1 MAQTERKRPE
11 PGSVQPEEVASDW
24 TALGRHVQDRP
35 GLYIGAI
42 AFVLVVFAA
51 TGIYRA
57 MQASTLRTASTD
69 YAAALATEDP
79 AARTAALAAVAKSGS
94 QFAARA
100 LYLQGESALDA
111 GDHEG
116 ARAAFEEL
124 RDRFPGFEFV
134 PDAVEGLGFIDEDT
148 GQFASARKLYEE
160 VASKW
165 PESAAALRQ
174 PFNIARSYEGES
186 NLTSAVEQYR
196 KQIEAFPGSTVAV
209 RAQQR
214 LDELRES
221 NPDLFPAEQIVEP
234 AAPVLQELTT
244 EQPLPGQLELSID
257 PPAEETTP
265 ETEPTATAPD
275 PATPETAPAPEPSP
289 PQ

>member
-1 MAQTERKRPE
+1 MAEAERKRPE
-11 PGSVQPEEVASDW
+11 PGSIHYEEPASDW

-42 AFVLVVFAA
+42 AFVLIVLAA

-57 MQASTLRTASTD
+57 VQASTLRTASTE
-69 YAAALATEDP
+69 YAAALAMEDP
-79 AARTAALAAVAKSGS
+79 AARATALAAVAKSGS

-111 GDHEG
+111 GNREE

-124 RDRFPGFEFV
+124 RDRFPTFEFV
-134 PDAVEGLGFIDEDT
+134 PDAVEGLGFINEDT
-148 GQFASARKLYEE
+148 GQFASARTLYQE
-160 VASKW
+160 VAAKW

-174 PFNIARSYEGES
+174 PYNIARSYEGEA
-186 NLTSAVEQYR
+186 NLSSAVEQYR
-196 KQIEAFPGSTVAV
+196 KQIETFPGSTVSV

-221 NPDLFPAEQIVEP
+221 NPDLFPAEQPVEP
-234 AAPVLQELTT
+234 ATPVLQELTT

-257 PPAEETTP
+257 PPSAETSPQTESTETSPDQTTP
-265 ETEPTATAPD
+265 ETPAVPEPT
-275 PATPETAPAPEPSP
+275 P